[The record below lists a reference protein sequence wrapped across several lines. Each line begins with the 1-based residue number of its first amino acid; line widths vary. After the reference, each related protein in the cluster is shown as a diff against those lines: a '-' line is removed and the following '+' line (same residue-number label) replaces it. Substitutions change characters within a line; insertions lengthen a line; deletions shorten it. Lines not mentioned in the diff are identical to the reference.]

1 MTLARNIV
9 GTRLFLISYTPLWGI
24 FAIRS
29 STGQTRTVFAAL
41 AVLGLVDAVRLVTA
55 GLYRS
60 SRTVPFESVSDKS
73 GDASGYLATYLLPF
87 IAGPPSD
94 LSGYL
99 AYGVYFAVAWA
110 VFAPSSLGLVNPTL
124 YVLGWRAFEVVRK
137 GRREIMIAQ
146 DAPTAGSPGE
156 PVAQLMGQ
164 VGWVR
169 SPTRPPW
176 TWMQRRW
183 IGRRTRE

>member
-1 MTLARNIV
+1 MSLARSLV
-9 GTRLFLISYTPLWGI
+9 GTRLFLISYAPLWGI

-29 STGQTRTVFAAL
+29 SAWPTRPVFLAL
-41 AVLGLVDAVRLVTA
+41 AVLGVLDAVRLVTA

-60 SRTVPFESVSDKS
+60 SRTVVFESVSDKS

-99 AYGVYFAVAWA
+99 AYGVYFTVAWA
-110 VFAPSSLGLVNPTL
+110 VFVPSSLGLVNPTL
-124 YVLGWRAFEVVRK
+124 YVLGWRAFEVVRT

-146 DAPTAGSPGE
+146 DVPAAGAPGE
-156 PVAQLMGQ
+156 MAAHMMGQ
-164 VGWVR
+164 VGWVG

-176 TWMQRRW
+176 TLMRRAA
-183 IGRRTRE
+183 RHRAPS